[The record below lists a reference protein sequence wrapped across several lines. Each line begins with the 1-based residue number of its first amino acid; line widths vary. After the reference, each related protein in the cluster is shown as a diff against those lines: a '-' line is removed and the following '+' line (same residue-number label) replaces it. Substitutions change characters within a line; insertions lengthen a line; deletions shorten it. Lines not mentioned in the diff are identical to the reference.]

1 MKSGHIFL
9 WRWLQIESSI
19 ELCLQVK
26 RFNVLSQKLQI
37 CNWVWVFKQNL
48 QLLDGRIFQG
58 NKLELFGKLNIKYLQ
73 AKLWMLTGSLF
84 NTFCHFV
91 MSFANNRTNYSRL
104 FYKTDKIISC
114 CFFELSWYYTFAL
127 WLCFYLASI
136 KHIFRFY
143 IIYYTVMFNLF
154 IRCQFMYF
162 LSLSVKWIFQ
172 NTSIANFA
180 FIIFIY
186 SLYFIHSLFFSKFQ
200 FQDLVYCEIGKVMI
214 CLRIWGF
221 GAICSRTLKIY
232 CQVFRLPMFRL
243 SCILETTILVW
254 RK

>member
-1 MKSGHIFL
+1 M
-9 WRWLQIESSI
+9 
-19 ELCLQVK
+19 
-26 RFNVLSQKLQI
+26 
-37 CNWVWVFKQNL
+37 

-214 CLRIWGF
+214 CLRYGDLEPSAVELWKFIVKCF
-221 GAICSRTLKIY
+221 GYPC
-232 CQVFRLPMFRL
+232 FG
-243 SCILETTILVW
+243 
-254 RK
+254 